1 MNSPS
6 RLRLRPPPRPAFRF
20 RVRAFRCG
28 FVLRRPVL
36 GAEGNLCCGGSGDQG
51 SAEHV
56 FCAKSGQGS
65 RQVRLEGKHV
75 VVTGAGTGIGL
86 AIAERLRAEGATL
99 TLLAR
104 DRRRLDEVGRR
115 LDARVEAVDIRERDA
130 VTAAFD
136 AASADR
142 GPLHA
147 LVANAGVGGPNRAG
161 PDDRYEELVATNLI
175 GTYWCCRAA
184 EPQLADGGHIVVT
197 ASILAR
203 IGVAGYTGYCA
214 SKAGLLGLVR
224 ALATELAPRG
234 VQVNAICPGWVD
246 TDMSRQGFDT
256 LAAELG
262 TTPEAAHDEAMRDV
276 PRGRMAQPEE
286 IAGTVAWLVA
296 EAHGVTGQAI
306 DHNGG
311 AWMG

>member
-56 FCAKSGQGS
+56 FCAKSGQRSG
-65 RQVRLEGKHV
+65 QVRLEGKHV
-75 VVTGAGTGIGL
+75 VVTGAGTGIGR

-104 DRRRLDEVGRR
+104 DRRRLDKVGRR
-115 LDARVEAVDIRERDA
+115 LDARVEAVDIRERA
-130 VTAAFD
+130 PVTAAFD

-147 LVANAGVGGPNRAG
+147 LVANAGVGGPNPGRARRPLRG
-161 PDDRYEELVATNLI
+161 ARGHEPHRHVLVL
-175 GTYWCCRAA
+175 
-184 EPQLADGGHIVVT
+184 
-197 ASILAR
+197 
-203 IGVAGYTGYCA
+203 
-214 SKAGLLGLVR
+214 
-224 ALATELAPRG
+224 
-234 VQVNAICPGWVD
+234 
-246 TDMSRQGFDT
+246 
-256 LAAELG
+256 
-262 TTPEAAHDEAMRDV
+262 
-276 PRGRMAQPEE
+276 PRGRAAARGRRATSSSPRRSWL
-286 IAGTVAWLVA
+286 ASAWPATRVTVRRRPVCSGSSGRSPPSWRHA
-296 EAHGVTGQAI
+296 ESR
-306 DHNGG
+306 
-311 AWMG
+311 